1 MQKYSLNVTNNSNS
15 LGNICVP
22 QNLPDQ
28 PENAVSLVW
37 YNKND
42 YPAPKFDWKP
52 GSDSESKTSKLH
64 GKTS

>member
-15 LGNICVP
+15 LGNMCVS

-37 YNKND
+37 YNKSD
-42 YPAPKFDWKP
+42 YPRPEFDWKP
-52 GSDSESKTSKLH
+52 ESKTSQLH